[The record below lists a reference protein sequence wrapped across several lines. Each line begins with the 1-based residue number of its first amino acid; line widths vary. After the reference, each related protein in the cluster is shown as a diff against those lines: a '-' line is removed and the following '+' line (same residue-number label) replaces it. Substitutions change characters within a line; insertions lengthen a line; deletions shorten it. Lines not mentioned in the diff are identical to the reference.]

1 MNEILLH
8 IYNSESIKNA
18 AKRIAGQSGLEEDL
32 ASELLIIISE
42 TNKDLI
48 ERLYKENKLIDYCCK
63 IMWYQFTNPSNAF
76 YKKYRAT
83 FELREEQREEEKD
96 DIDTYKAVTDIINK
110 IEYKIAQKRYPSE
123 IRLLYLYSELGNYR
137 AVGNE
142 VGIHFTT
149 VQYMVKN
156 IIEKIKKE
164 YDSINYR

>member
-8 IYNSESIKNA
+8 IYNSKGIKDA
-18 AKRIAGQSGLEEDL
+18 AKRIAGGLSDDL
-32 ASELLIIISE
+32 MQELLIMISE
-42 TNKDLI
+42 ANQEIITK
-48 ERLYKENKLIDYCCK
+48 LYKENKLVEYCCK
-63 IMWYQFTNPSNAF
+63 MMYYQYTNPSNSF
-76 YKKYRAT
+76 YKKYRSSY
-83 FELREEQREEEKD
+83 ELKQEQREEDKD
-96 DIDTYKAVTDIINK
+96 DTDTYKVVTEIINK
-110 IEYKIAQKRYPSE
+110 LEGQISKKRYPSE

-164 YDSINYR
+164 YDSTNNR